1 MRNTVLDAS
10 AVLTLLFD
18 EPGAEAVEALLH
30 RAVEADKPLLIT
42 AANWAEVLSYLK
54 RKRGQ
59 EGTTAAK
66 NLQETMPLNITSV
79 DGPLAESAAQ
89 FQAEYGFGLPRAF
102 AAALSKAKNAHLVTS
117 DKSFKLIEKVIKIC
131 WLAKEP

>member
-42 AANWAEVLSYLK
+42 AANWAEVLSYLQ

-59 EGTTAAK
+59 EGATAAK
-66 NLQETMPLNITSV
+66 NLQETMPLNIAPI
-79 DGPLAESAAQ
+79 DGPLAEAAAQ
-89 FQAEYGFGLPRAF
+89 LETEYGFGLPRAF
-102 AAALSKAKNAHLVTS
+102 AAALSKAKKADLVTS
-117 DKSFKLIEKVIKIC
+117 DTSLKPLEKVIKIS
-131 WLAKEP
+131 WLAQES